1 MEMVSKEELKR
12 LIDEM
17 PASELGAAQRFLEFL
32 KQREKGPLDRALEAA
47 PIDDE
52 PITDDEQT
60 AAKEAKRDIL
70 AGRIR
75 SHDDVRRQLYND

>member
-17 PASELGAAQRFLEFL
+17 PASELGVAQRFLEFL
-32 KQREKGPLDRALEAA
+32 KQREKSPLERALESA

-60 AAKEAKRDIL
+60 ADKEAKRDIL
-70 AGRIR
+70 AGRIL
-75 SHDDVRRQLYND
+75 SHDDVRQQLYND